1 MKKFDIQGTGVALV
15 TPFHKQGNVD
25 FTSYEKLIEHVING
39 GVDYLV
45 CMGTTSEYPTLNHQE
60 ILACLEFAIETTA
73 NRVPIVL
80 GMGGNDTRTLVNYIK
95 KTDFSNVA
103 AILSVCPYY
112 NKPNQ
117 KGIYA
122 HYKAVAEASPVPV
135 ILYNVPGR
143 TGVNITAE
151 TCLQL
156 ANDFPN
162 IIGIKEASGNIMQCM
177 DILANKPQNF
187 TVVSG
192 EDALVMP
199 LMSLGMQGV
208 ISVTANALPQQ
219 MSEMVNFCLKS
230 NYKKAKVLHEE
241 LLPFSK
247 AIFEEGNPVGIK
259 AALEILDICQNNVRL
274 PLVKSSK
281 QLYSKIQT
289 IINNI
294 QSNNNQ
300 K

>member
-1 MKKFDIQGTGVALV
+1 MINEIFRGVATALITPFLGGKIDFDALASLIERQISAGIDALVIAGTTGEGSTLTDEEHREAIAFAVNRAEKKVPIIAGTG
-15 TPFHKQGNVD
+15 
-25 FTSYEKLIEHVING
+25 S
-39 GVDYLV
+39 
-45 CMGTTSEYPTLNHQE
+45 
-60 ILACLEFAIETTA
+60 
-73 NRVPIVL
+73 
-80 GMGGNDTRTLVNYIK
+80 NDTAYALDLTRCACEAGADAVLVV
-95 KTDFSNVA
+95 T
-103 AILSVCPYY
+103 PYY

-247 AIFEEGNPVGIK
+247 VIFEEGNPVGIK